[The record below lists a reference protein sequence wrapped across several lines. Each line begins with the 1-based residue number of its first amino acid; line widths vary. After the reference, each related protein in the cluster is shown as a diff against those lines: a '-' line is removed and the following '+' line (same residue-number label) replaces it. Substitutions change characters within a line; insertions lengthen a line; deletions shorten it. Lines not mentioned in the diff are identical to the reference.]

1 MMPTRLQDRAL
12 IAKIIGVPIP
22 PAPTIPRIDAERT
35 ANSKRY
41 KSKRQKFWNQLR

>member
-22 PAPTIPRIDAERT
+22 PAPTIPE
-35 ANSKRY
+35 SMQ
-41 KSKRQKFWNQLR
+41 SEQLIQNDIK